1 MYPKVKVREQEDYDD
16 QYEFETRSLQSL
28 KTPECFSLNDF
39 SSPDNSPTSV
49 VRVPRFDSSTSVSS
63 LVIKGAISNRKQ
75 KLLEE
80 NKTNIRA
87 SPIPRPRAV
96 LSSPDNDQMIGS
108 KNKPK
113 GDILASMKRQSL
125 FENRHARCKV
135 TPRPVA
141 ADGSISTRTSLKE
154 VPDGKGDLR
163 TRQRT
168 VITDSNL
175 RLNLQ
180 KGKPKSVKDRV
191 TE

>member
-49 VRVPRFDSSTSVSS
+49 VRVPRFDSSTS
-63 LVIKGAISNRKQ
+63 GAISNRKQ

-96 LSSPDNDQMIGS
+96 LSSPGTSFLNFSQSQCWKAGEICFIYIQRGLL
-108 KNKPK
+108 NPK
-113 GDILASMKRQSL
+113 KLYKTILCSEL
-125 FENRHARCKV
+125 C
-135 TPRPVA
+135 
-141 ADGSISTRTSLKE
+141 LKGGPPE
-154 VPDGKGDLR
+154 KCILLSG
-163 TRQRT
+163 
-168 VITDSNL
+168 
-175 RLNLQ
+175 
-180 KGKPKSVKDRV
+180 
-191 TE
+191 E

>member
-1 MYPKVKVREQEDYDD
+1 ML
-16 QYEFETRSLQSL
+16 SL
-28 KTPECFSLNDF
+28 PGADA
-39 SSPDNSPTSV
+39 
-49 VRVPRFDSSTSVSS
+49 STLLPLSCQDAVQLSFAM
-63 LVIKGAISNRKQ
+63 LILFYFVILGS
-75 KLLEE
+75 
-80 NKTNIRA
+80 
-87 SPIPRPRAV
+87 
-96 LSSPDNDQMIGS
+96 DNDQMIGS

>member
-1 MYPKVKVREQEDYDD
+1 MKVREQGDHDD

-28 KTPECFSLNDF
+28 RTPEYFSLNDF

-49 VRVPRFDSSTSVSS
+49 VRVPRFDSSTS
-63 LVIKGAISNRKQ
+63 GAINNRKQ
-75 KLLEE
+75 KVLEE
-80 NKTNIRA
+80 NRMNIRA
-87 SPIPRPRAV
+87 SSIPRPRAV

-108 KNKPK
+108 KNKTK
-113 GDILASMKRQSL
+113 GELLTSVRRQSP
-125 FENRHARCKV
+125 FQNRHAQCKV

-141 ADGSISTRTSLKE
+141 ADDSVSTRTGLKE
-154 VPDGKGDLR
+154 VADSKGDLR

-180 KGKPKSVKDRV
+180 KGKPKSVKDRALSS
-191 TE
+191 